1 MIEREGKMA
10 VSLGLFL
17 SFLFFFFFNSTAMRS
32 ARSVSLRYIR
42 GERKAFPTYFMGRKI
57 TRNGHVKRVR
67 RNYEDLSRPGSVL
80 RRCRDDR

>member
-1 MIEREGKMA
+1 MIEGAKWRSVWG
-10 VSLGLFL
+10 F
-17 SFLFFFFFNSTAMRS
+17 SFLFFFSFFFNSTAMRS

-67 RNYEDLSRPGSVL
+67 RNYEDLSRLGSVL